1 MSLCDLVCNI
11 LLKKVKICSDCEGWF
26 PSEELE
32 TPSGLCS
39 RCHKDQ
45 EAKISKKRHKSSKE
59 NLTDLTQGYRKKDGK

>member
-1 MSLCDLVCNI
+1 MSLCDLFCNI

-32 TPSGLCS
+32 TSSGLCS

-45 EAKISKKRHKSSKE
+45 EAKISKHSKKGLKRESNRS
-59 NLTDLTQGYRKKDGK
+59 NPDI